1 MAFLAGALGGSAA
14 GAGAAGAATA
24 GTAAA
29 GSGAAAAGAASAG
42 AAGAA
47 GAGASAGAAGAAA
60 GSMASSAAAGSSA
73 AAPVAA
79 GAAAKPALTGWQ
91 KIAQEVTGVD
101 MQNATAMRDAFKK
114 GNYGEG
120 IARLGKFGGEAYKL
134 TGADRRQPLPI
145 PTLPQDTTQPFSN
158 AAYMSRYYRR

>member
-24 GTAAA
+24 GT
-29 GSGAAAAGAASAG
+29 
-42 AAGAA
+42 
-47 GAGASAGAAGAAA
+47 
-60 GSMASSAAAGSSA
+60 AAAGSSA

>member
-14 GAGAAGAATA
+14 SAGAAGAATA

-29 GSGAAAAGAASAG
+29 GSGAA

-73 AAPVAA
+73 ATPVAA
-79 GAAAKPALTGWQ
+79 GTAAKPALTGWQ

-120 IARLGKFGGEAYKL
+120 IARLGKFGGEVYKL

-145 PTLPQDTTQPFSN
+145 PTLPQDTTQPFSS